1 MFGGKS
7 ISDLSIEEN
16 QQRYITPFVIW
27 ANYDIEEQY
36 IDKISANYLSS
47 LVLETAGLEMTPY
60 NKYLTSLYEELPVI
74 NAVGYIDKNGT
85 YYDYKDDS
93 QYSSM
98 LEDYKILQYNN
109 MFDKTD
115 KPVSYT
121 HLGALLHPLY
131 PVTLGEKVVEQF
143 ACRRIAGFL
152 QVGAVLF
159 NGD

>member
-1 MFGGKS
+1 MAAKS

-115 KPVSYT
+115 KQDDVFSLGGTYGNDT
-121 HLGALLHPLY
+121 ASLFGLTDTTVKTISNLMYSLGA
-131 PVTLGEKVVEQF
+131 
-143 ACRRIAGFL
+143 
-152 QVGAVLF
+152 
-159 NGD
+159 